1 MPLNVLWGYTVFSHL
16 AELPKLFYVLWTVS
30 GVSVAATLFFS
41 WQHVTENH
49 AILEANMEKEGHAMK
64 PWHLSLT
71 QTICT
76 LPAFTSILAFT
87 TLFVPATALAMEM
100 VIAIFASIVIGCLTQ
115 YALMS
120 LGTPPMPK
128 RLMQFTPE
136 KRWWCGS
143 LCGGVADMTPYFGLC
158 LSRRPH
164 KMTLGGLRLAFK
176 MVEAFIWAFIILSV
190 WNVTQAMV
198 PASVVKVGGWC
209 YSSQWLKAEVDIVTG
224 VGAIWS
230 TFVGSAGLMVIS
242 NSVSAAIGDSLE
254 KQIQMKRKVNS
265 GLIYLNLPLLKVLLD
280 IMNTGYPT
288 PTVPYSMSTH
298 TIIGEGGT
306 WTTSGVTLQCP
317 VFDRKVMSNMFY
329 CVFITVLM
337 ARTAYI
343 NKELYPQHETSAKEE
358 LQRAL
363 EARLAEEAGEERQP
377 LLEDQDGD
385 DI

>member
-1 MPLNVLWGYTVFSHL
+1 MPLNVLWGYTVFNHL
-16 AELPKLFYVLWTVS
+16 GELPRFFYALWAVS

-41 WQHVTENH
+41 WQHVIENH
-49 AILEANMEKEGHAMK
+49 SRLEENMEKEGHAYK
-64 PWHLSLT
+64 PFHLALA

-87 TLFVPATALAMEM
+87 TMFVPATALAMEM

-115 YALMS
+115 YALLA

-143 LCGGVADMTPYFGLC
+143 LCGGVAEMTPYFGLC
-158 LSRRPH
+158 LSRTPH
-164 KMTLGGLRLAFK
+164 KMTLSGLRLAFR
-176 MVEAFIWAFIILSV
+176 MVEAFIWSFIILSV

-198 PASVVKVGGWC
+198 PASVQKVDGWC
-209 YSSQWLKAEVDIVTG
+209 YSTQWLKAQVEIVTG
-224 VGAIWS
+224 VAAIWS
-230 TFVGSAGLMVIS
+230 TFVGSTGLMVIS
-242 NSVSAAIGDSLE
+242 NVVSAAIGESLDKE
-254 KQIQMKRKVNS
+254 IQMKRKVNS

-288 PTVPYSMSTH
+288 PTVPYSVSKH
-298 TIIGEGGT
+298 TVIGNDGT

-337 ARTAYI
+337 AHTAYI
-343 NKELYPQHETSAKEE
+343 NKELYPQYKTSAKEE

-363 EARLAEEAGEERQP
+363 EARLAQDAGDERQP
-377 LLEDQDGD
+377 LLAEQDGE